1 MSEEKIIEGLKNAV
15 INYDVEGAGELAKKA
30 LDLGIDP
37 IRAIEEG
44 LAKGIREV
52 GEKFAKKELFLPE
65 LIMAAETMKNC
76 LKVFEPELQSRKIE
90 RKSLGKVLIGT
101 VAGDIHD
108 IGKTIVAALLT
119 ANGFEVIDL
128 GVDVSA
134 QTFVKGAKELRPQI
148 VALSALLTTS
158 LPQQREVIENLKKEG
173 IRNDVKVMVGGAP
186 VGIEWAEEIG
196 ADGYGANATEAVD
209 VAKRLTQT
217 F

>member
-1 MSEEKIIEGLKNAV
+1 MSEEKIIEGLKTAV
-15 INYDVEGAGELAKKA
+15 MNYDVEGAGELAKKA

-134 QTFVKGAKELRPQI
+134 QTFVKEAKELRPQI

-217 F
+217 S